1 MSSISYNKTISELHK
16 AIVELN
22 SKHKMD
28 IHNLHRSVSTHRKM
42 VGNINSVI
50 DGTAFRSSSIEDNSK
65 ENKRLLTIQN
75 PYRLNTNNNH
85 IKGEWVITYKGRDL
99 SLEEDNYRWDIH
111 NGLAGIKGYYIVERE
126 FHADEWL
133 YVRWGNLPT
142 NVKERRETIHKGRL
156 KDMDIIQR
164 DMVNAVR
171 GTINRIK

>member
-22 SKHKMD
+22 YKNKVD
-28 IHNLHRSVSTHRKM
+28 IHNLHKNANA
-42 VGNINSVI
+42 G
-50 DGTAFRSSSIEDNSK
+50 SSIEDSSK
-65 ENKRLLTIQN
+65 DKRLLTIQN

-85 IKGEWVITYKGRDL
+85 IHNEWVITYKGRDL

-111 NGLAGIKGYYIVERE
+111 NGEAGIRGYWIVERE
-126 FHADEWL
+126 FHMDEWL
-133 YVRWGNLPT
+133 YVRWGRTPT

-164 DMVNAVR
+164 DMINAVR
-171 GTINRIK
+171 GTIYNTIK